1 MASTTTGDSESS
13 VETLTHGALADQR
26 SPQSDGAGAKP
37 RFFGTVRS
45 VIVIAVAIVVWE
57 AVART
62 GVFPPIK
69 LPTFTT
75 VVVTLFDR
83 MVSGDLI
90 QAILWSCA
98 RVFAGFFIGLVLAM
112 PLGLLIGWSRVLEQL
127 INPLVEVLRPVPP
140 LAWIPLSVI
149 WLGVGVKSVIFITT
163 LGAFFPMIV
172 SVIAGVHSVD
182 KKVIEYSQ
190 TLGASTRQVLWKV
203 VVPSALPSTFVGMRI
218 AIGFCW
224 MTVVAAEM
232 ISVDHGLGWM
242 IWKAR
247 YAFETEAV
255 IGGMVAIGALSVLM
269 VRGVL
274 AIEDVLFRWRKGV
287 VKG

>member
-1 MASTTTGDSESS
+1 MASKTTDEFESS
-13 VETLTHGALADQR
+13 VKPLAHGALADQPR
-26 SPQSDGAGAKP
+26 PWSDKEGARP
-37 RFFGTVRS
+37 RFFSTVRS
-45 VIVIAVAIVVWE
+45 LIVIAAAVVVWE
-57 AVART
+57 AIARA
-62 GVFPPIK
+62 GLFPPIK
-69 LPTFTT
+69 LPSFST

-83 MVSGDLI
+83 LVSGDLI
-90 QAILWSCA
+90 QAMFWSCA
-98 RVFAGFFIGLVLAM
+98 RVFGGFFIGLMLAM
-112 PLGLLIGWSRVLEQL
+112 PLGLLIGWSRRLEQL
-127 INPLVEVLRPVPP
+127 LNPLVEVLRPVPP

-172 SVIAGVHSVD
+172 AIIAGVHSVD
-182 KKVIEYSQ
+182 RKVIEYAQ

-203 VVPSALPSTFVGMRI
+203 VIPSALPSAFLGMRI

-232 ISVDHGLGWM
+232 VSVEYGLGWM

-255 IGGMVAIGALSVLM
+255 IGGMLTIGALSVLM
-269 VRGVL
+269 VRGIM
-274 AIEDVLFRWRKGV
+274 AIENVLFRWRKGV